1 MDHSREESDYYRVEN
16 WCRDQINNGSEFLF
30 DPVLFQ
36 GAIKAA
42 SESFDFPR
50 ESLGSLFRNMYD
62 KHIKSTSHQVQSIV
76 QTRLIQEYM
85 AGKSIKDIAKE
96 TNFSPA
102 MLARRV
108 VEEMTE
114 LAGKKKLS
122 TAMKNPLEELGT
134 IDIIKSKYQKS
145 ETDLQEE
152 W

>member
-1 MDHSREESDYYRVEN
+1 MDHSQEESDYYRVEN

-42 SESFDFPR
+42 SESFDFPP

-85 AGKSIKDIAKE
+85 AGKSIKDIAKG

-114 LAGKKKLS
+114 LVGKKKLS

-134 IDIIKSKYQKS
+134 IDIIKSKYQIS
-145 ETDLQEE
+145 ETDLQVE